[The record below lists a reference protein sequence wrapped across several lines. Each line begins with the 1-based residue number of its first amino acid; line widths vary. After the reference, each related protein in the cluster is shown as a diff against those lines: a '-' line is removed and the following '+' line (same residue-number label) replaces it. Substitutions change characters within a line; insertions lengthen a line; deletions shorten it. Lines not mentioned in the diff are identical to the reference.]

1 LQLDGT
7 NYNESD
13 SVAIGHEPIAT
24 RLLIATR
31 RE

>member
-13 SVAIGHEPIAT
+13 SVAIGHEQ
-24 RLLIATR
+24 LQLDS
-31 RE
+31 